1 MMSVAR
7 FATPTEVPVR
17 PSSPQVDNLYLVVLD
32 PRRLVRWTYVGRLSI
47 ASSIFV
53 AAFFTWF
60 QADSA
65 KTLVATATFVGAVFF
80 TGASFV
86 WTEVNRRPLTKG
98 FLYGQLIVDL
108 LVVTAVVH
116 VTSAPSAGSQFAA
129 LYILVNATAALLL
142 PIGGALLI
150 AALGIVIYVFDAISV
165 SGFSTAT
172 LLQLLV
178 FSIVAVSTVYISARL
193 QQAGEG
199 RQRLVAE
206 LTRVSL
212 REKDILEN
220 IKSGIVT
227 VDSGGTLLFAN
238 RSASTLLGL
247 DLQSFIGAPVIQALR
262 AVAPALASSLDPAV
276 REIGI
281 SVRAEGEIARADRR
295 FPFGVTTTSAAGD
308 GDDAGPETT
317 TAIFQ
322 DISDQKRLEQLNL
335 RAQRL
340 EAVAELSASLAH
352 EIKNPLASIRSA
364 VEQLSA
370 RPVATTDE
378 RTLGNLI
385 VRESDRLSRLLSEF
399 LDFARVRVTRRDP
412 VDVGAVARAAG
423 ALARAHP
430 SCAENVQFDVD
441 VPSAPLMVLGDDD
454 LLHRAVFNLAL
465 NAVQASRP
473 NERVRLVAAVATREQ
488 LPRGVPFPHGAVAVQ
503 VIDEGPGIPSRV
515 QDRLF
520 EPFTTTKTGG
530 SGLGLA
536 IAHRA
541 VEAHR
546 GVVLVDTNE
555 RGTRFTMLLPRAES
569 LHGATT

>member
-1 MMSVAR
+1 M
-7 FATPTEVPVR
+7 R

-32 PRRLVRWTYVGRLSI
+32 PHRLIRWMYVGRLSI

-60 QADSA
+60 QSEPG
-65 KTLVATATFVGAVFF
+65 KTLIATATFVGAILF

-86 WTEVNRRPLTKG
+86 WTEVNRKPLTKA
-98 FLYGQLIVDL
+98 FLYGQLIMDL

-116 VTSAPSAGSQFAA
+116 VTSAPNAGSQFAA
-129 LYILVNATAALLL
+129 LYILVNAAAALLL

-150 AALGIVIYVFDAISV
+150 AALGIVVYVFDAISV

-193 QQAGEG
+193 QQAGQG
-199 RQRLVAE
+199 RQQLEAE
-206 LTRVSL
+206 LTRVRL
-212 REKDILEN
+212 REKDILAN

-227 VDSGGTLLFAN
+227 VDGAGTLLFAN
-238 RSASTLLGL
+238 RSASGLLGL
-247 DLQSFIGAPVIQALR
+247 DLESLIGSPVLQVLR
-262 AVAPALASSLDPAV
+262 AVAPVLADALDYDVRDAGGSL
-276 REIGI
+276 
-281 SVRAEGEIARADRR
+281 RAEGEVARSDRS
-295 FPFGVTTTSAAGD
+295 FPFGVTTTSTEDEGAG
-308 GDDAGPETT
+308 AGFATT

-370 RPVATTDE
+370 RPVATHDE

-423 ALARAHP
+423 ALAKAHP
-430 SCAENVQFDVD
+430 ARASTVAFDVD
-441 VPSAPLMVLGDDD
+441 TPAAPLMVLGDDD

-465 NAVQASRP
+465 NALQASRP
-473 NERVRLVAAVATREQ
+473 HERVRLIAAVASRDQ

-503 VIDEGPGIPSRV
+503 VIDQGPGIPAQV

-546 GVVLVDTNE
+546 GVVLVDTND
-555 RGTRFTMLLPRAES
+555 RGTRFTVLLPLAES
-569 LHGATT
+569 LDGATT

>member
-1 MMSVAR
+1 MMVVPR
-7 FATPTEVPVR
+7 FATPAEVSVR
-17 PSSPQVDNLYLVVLD
+17 SSSTQVDTLYLVVLD
-32 PRRLVRWTYVGRLSI
+32 PRRLIRWMYVGRLSI
-47 ASSIFV
+47 ASSIFI

-60 QADSA
+60 QTDPA
-65 KTLVATATFVGAVFF
+65 KTLIAAATLVGAVFI
-80 TGASFV
+80 TGASFF
-86 WTEVNRRPLTKG
+86 WTEVNRKPLTKA

-129 LYILVNATAALLL
+129 LYILVNAAAALML

-150 AALGIVIYVFDAISV
+150 AALGIVVYVFDAISV

-193 QQAGEG
+193 QQAGQG
-199 RQRLVAE
+199 RQQLVAE
-206 LTRVSL
+206 LTRVRL
-212 REKDILEN
+212 REKDILAN

-227 VDSGGTLLFAN
+227 VDSAGTLLFAN
-238 RSASTLLGL
+238 RSASGLLGL
-247 DLQSFIGAPVIQALR
+247 DLEALIGSPVMEVLRRVAPVLADSLDHSVRDI
-262 AVAPALASSLDPAV
+262 ASSL
-276 REIGI
+276 
-281 SVRAEGEIARADRR
+281 RAEGEIRRSDRT
-295 FPFGVTTTSAAGD
+295 FPFGLTTTSMIE
-308 GDDAGPETT
+308 ETEDPGSGT
-317 TAIFQ
+317 STAIFQ

-335 RAQRL
+335 RAHRL

-370 RPVATTDE
+370 RPVATNDE

-423 ALARAHP
+423 ALAKAHP
-430 SCAENVQFDVD
+430 AGADSVKFEIDI
-441 VPSAPLMVLGDDD
+441 PSVPLMVLGDDD

-473 NERVRLVAAVATREQ
+473 NERVRLVAAIATREQ

-503 VIDEGPGIPSRV
+503 VIDEGPGIPAQV

-555 RGTRFTMLLPRAES
+555 RGTRFTVLLPRAES
-569 LHGATT
+569 LDGATQ

>member
-1 MMSVAR
+1 MMVVTR
-7 FATPTEVPVR
+7 FATPAEVSVR
-17 PSSPQVDNLYLVVLD
+17 SSSTQVDTLYLVALD
-32 PRRLVRWTYVGRLSI
+32 PRRLIRWMYVGRLSI
-47 ASSIFV
+47 ASSIFI

-60 QADSA
+60 QTDPA
-65 KTLVATATFVGAVFF
+65 KTLIAAATLVGAVFI
-80 TGASFV
+80 TGASFF
-86 WTEVNRRPLTKG
+86 WTEVNRKPLTKA

-129 LYILVNATAALLL
+129 LYILVNAAAALML

-150 AALGIVIYVFDAISV
+150 AALGIVVYVFDAISV

-193 QQAGEG
+193 QQAGQG
-199 RQRLVAE
+199 RQQLVAE
-206 LTRVSL
+206 LTRVRL
-212 REKDILEN
+212 REKDILAN

-227 VDSGGTLLFAN
+227 VDAAGTLLFAN
-238 RSASTLLGL
+238 RSASGLLGL
-247 DLQSFIGAPVIQALR
+247 DLEALIGSPVMEVLRRVAPVLADSLDHSVR
-262 AVAPALASSLDPAV
+262 DNASSL
-276 REIGI
+276 
-281 SVRAEGEIARADRR
+281 RAEGEIRRSDRT
-295 FPFGVTTTSAAGD
+295 FPFGLTTTSMIE
-308 GDDAGPETT
+308 ETEDPGSGT
-317 TAIFQ
+317 STAIFQ

-335 RAQRL
+335 RAHRL

-370 RPVATTDE
+370 RPVATNDE

-423 ALARAHP
+423 ALANAHLAGAD
-430 SCAENVQFDVD
+430 SVKFEID
-441 VPSAPLMVLGDDD
+441 VPSVPLMVLGDDD

-473 NERVRLVAAVATREQ
+473 NERVRLVAAIATREQ

-503 VIDEGPGIPSRV
+503 VIDEGPGIPAQV

-555 RGTRFTMLLPRAES
+555 HGTRFTVLLPRAES
-569 LHGATT
+569 LDGATP